1 MARASKR
8 AGYGPQT
15 GSTNPK
21 ITVSPVAPNNP
32 KLYDIWVDITTA
44 ATPVWNYWDGS
55 AWQN

>member
-8 AGYGPQT
+8 AGVGAQR
-15 GSTNPK
+15 GSVNPK
-21 ITVSPVAPNNP
+21 ITVSAIAPSLP
-32 KLYDIWVDITTA
+32 KKYDIWVDISTP